1 MRPQRHGARAPCAG
15 QRVGALAGGRRA
27 GGLSQQAARRE
38 PPAAASRRLP
48 PPPLRSLL
56 RWRPPNTR
64 AQDGATLVGQEIL
77 DPPARYLTPYN
88 CGQPSSQSEGPSA
101 VPPPPPLV
109 QVLSAD
115 CFHSF
120 KRLMGKKA
128 AEVAEE
134 AARLGYRVG
143 EGDRGEALVYR

>member
-1 MRPQRHGARAPCAG
+1 
-15 QRVGALAGGRRA
+15 
-27 GGLSQQAARRE
+27 
-38 PPAAASRRLP
+38 
-48 PPPLRSLL
+48 
-56 RWRPPNTR
+56 
-64 AQDGATLVGQEIL
+64 L
-77 DPPARYLTPYN
+77 DPPARCLTPYN
-88 CGQPSSQSEGPSA
+88 CGQPSSQTEGASA
-101 VPPPPPLV
+101 AAAAAPPV

-134 AARLGYRVG
+134 AAQLGYRVG

>member
-1 MRPQRHGARAPCAG
+1 M
-15 QRVGALAGGRRA
+15 
-27 GGLSQQAARRE
+27 
-38 PPAAASRRLP
+38 P
-48 PPPLRSLL
+48 PP
-56 RWRPPNTR
+56 
-64 AQDGATLVGQEIL
+64 
-77 DPPARYLTPYN
+77 
-88 CGQPSSQSEGPSA
+88 
-101 VPPPPPLV
+101 V

-143 EGDRGEALVYR
+143 EGDLGEALVYR